1 MVYYSLGP
9 RTEDQVMRNFVNMPY
24 VSAKSQLDSLGITI
38 AEATKVDSNKPE
50 GTIISQE
57 PPYGTKLTKDTVV
70 KFTISNGKAPESTVT
85 LKIELPQSTQ
95 DVTLEVFLDNES
107 IKAANVSLAS
117 QTSYSIKLTGSGTQ
131 KVTVTLNGR
140 KYRDY
145 KVNFK
150 TEKSTVSKEY
160 DVSWLTEASSEVSSE
175 VSSEEEEVKPE
186 G

>member
-1 MVYYSLGP
+1 M
-9 RTEDQVMRNFVNMPY
+9 
-24 VSAKSQLDSLGITI
+24 
-38 AEATKVDSNKPE
+38 DSNKPE

-57 PPYGTKLTKDTVV
+57 PPHGTKLTKDTVV

-85 LKIELPQSTQ
+85 LKIGLPESNQ
-95 DVTLEVFLDNES
+95 DVTLEVFLDDVS
-107 IKAANVSLAS
+107 IKAASVSLAS
-117 QTSYSIKLTGSGTQ
+117 QRSYSIKLTGSGTQ

-150 TEKSTVSKEY
+150 TEKSSVSKEY
-160 DVSWLTEASSEVSSE
+160 DISWLTEASSETSSE
-175 VSSEEEEVKPE
+175 AESNTEPKPE

>member
-1 MVYYSLGP
+1 M
-9 RTEDQVMRNFVNMPY
+9 
-24 VSAKSQLDSLGITI
+24 
-38 AEATKVDSNKPE
+38 DSNKPE

-57 PPYGTKLTKDTVV
+57 PPHGTKLTKDTVV

-85 LKIELPQSTQ
+85 LKIELPESSQ
-95 DVTLEVFLDNES
+95 DVTLEVFLDDVS

-117 QTSYSIKLTGSGTQ
+117 QKTYSIKLTGSGTQ
-131 KVTVTLNGR
+131 KVTVTLNGK

-150 TEKSTVSKEY
+150 NEKSSVSKEY
-160 DVSWLTEASSEVSSE
+160 DISWLSETSSEAESKAETESATEA
-175 VSSEEEEVKPE
+175 E

>member
-1 MVYYSLGP
+1 M
-9 RTEDQVMRNFVNMPY
+9 
-24 VSAKSQLDSLGITI
+24 
-38 AEATKVDSNKPE
+38 
-50 GTIISQE
+50 
-57 PPYGTKLTKDTVV
+57 
-70 KFTISNGKAPESTVT
+70 
-85 LKIELPQSTQ
+85 
-95 DVTLEVFLDNES
+95 
-107 IKAANVSLAS
+107 
-117 QTSYSIKLTGSGTQ
+117 
-131 KVTVTLNGR
+131 TVTLNGR